1 MRRVIVR
8 YTVKPGHEA
17 VNEKLVRAIYDELH
31 QTQPTGL
38 RYATFRLDDGRTFV
52 HVAVD
57 ETPQQRNPL
66 LEVAAFRR
74 FTDGV
79 AGRCEIPPQAAEA
92 DQTGGYR
99 LFGN

>member
-8 YTVKPGHEA
+8 YTVKPGQEG
-17 VNEKLVRAIYDELH
+17 VNEKLVRVVYDELH

-38 RYATFRLDDGRTFV
+38 RYATFRLDDGRTFA

-57 ETPQQRNPL
+57 ETLHQRNPP

-74 FTDGV
+74 FTDG
-79 AGRCEIPPQAAEA
+79 RCESPPQTAEA
-92 DQTGGYR
+92 DQIGSYR